1 MTVPLSP
8 EDPDRAPLHL
18 PGTDS
23 EQAHQTVMRVIEAY
37 NARLA
42 AARLSPGRDAADVV
56 AGWREARDRAVDDG
70 ELLATAGAE
79 ETARIAV
86 EYAVRLKELQED

>member
-1 MTVPLSP
+1 MTVPLPP
-8 EDPDRAPLHL
+8 EDPDRAPFHL

-23 EQAHQTVMRVIEAY
+23 VQAHEAVMRVVEAY

-42 AARLSPGRDAADVV
+42 AARSSPGRDAADVV

-70 ELLATAGAE
+70 DLLATAGAE
-79 ETARIAV
+79 ETARIAM
-86 EYAVRLKELQED
+86 EYASRLRELQED